1 MSRIISPMSL
11 ALAVALALAPAIL
24 SAVPATAAQSA
35 VADDTVTWSVTP
47 SQGSGKARQSFD
59 YKVDPGTQIQD
70 SVIVANRGA
79 SPADFLIYA
88 TDARNDF
95 DTGDFGLLTRDEKPG
110 DVGGW
115 IKTASD
121 KITLQPG
128 EQANIP
134 FTLLIPSDAT
144 PGDHVGGIVAAVL
157 TTTTKDGSTITL
169 EQRVGARVYLT
180 VSGTPKVGVDATGLV
195 AGFTPEWNPFAPGT
209 MSVSYDVRNTGNI
222 RMDINQKVDIA
233 GPFGIPLGTY
243 TPDPLSNLLPR
254 QAVRVKV
261 TVPAIAAAALVWS
274 TITLNPG
281 AIGTAGKVPSAN
293 STSSPTEPAT
303 ATPTPTKTSDTISVT
318 DKDTIS
324 YVAFTA
330 SVVSLALSWTL
341 LLVIVIV
348 IAAGYL
354 IWRYVTGTRERMYA
368 AIDEAAAAARAENG
382 PRSGGTAS

>member
-1 MSRIISPMSL
+1 
-11 ALAVALALAPAIL
+11 
-24 SAVPATAAQSA
+24 

-47 SQGSGKARQSFD
+47 SQGTGKSRQSFD

-70 SVIVANRGA
+70 SVVVANRGTT
-79 SPADFLIYA
+79 PADFLIYA

-95 DTGDFGLLTRDEKPG
+95 DTGAFGLLTRDEKPI

-121 KITLQPG
+121 KLTLQPG
-128 EQANIP
+128 QQANIP

-157 TTTTKDGSTITL
+157 TTTTKNGSTITL

-180 VSGTPKVGVDATGLV
+180 VSGTPKVGVEATGLV
-195 AGFTPEWNPFAPGT
+195 AGFMPEWNPFAPGT
-209 MSVSYDVRNTGNI
+209 MSVSYDVRNSGNI
-222 RMDINQKVDIA
+222 RMDINQKVDIT
-233 GPFGIPLGTY
+233 GPFGIPLGSY

-254 QAVRVKV
+254 QTVRIKV
-261 TVPAIAAAALVWS
+261 TVPAIAAAALAWS

-281 AIGTAGKVPSAN
+281 AIGTAGKVPSAI
-293 STSSPTEPAT
+293 STDSPTDAAT
-303 ATPTPTKTSDTISVT
+303 TAPTPTATSDTIKVT

-324 YVAFTA
+324 YVQFT
-330 SVVSLALSWTL
+330 STVVSLAVSWTL
-341 LLVIVIV
+341 LIVIVIV
-348 IAAGYL
+348 IAAVYF

-368 AIDEAAAAARAENG
+368 AIDEAAAAARAEKG
-382 PRSGGTAS
+382 PGSGGAAG

>member
-1 MSRIISPMSL
+1 MSRIISPVSL
-11 ALAVALALAPAIL
+11 VIAVALALAPAIL
-24 SAVPATAAQSA
+24 LGAPASASPSATS
-35 VADDTVTWSVTP
+35 DDTVTWSVTP
-47 SQGSGKARQSFD
+47 SQGTGKSRQSFD

-70 SVIVANRGA
+70 SVVVANRGTT
-79 SPADFLIYA
+79 PADFLIYA

-95 DTGDFGLLTRDEKPG
+95 DTGAFGLLTRDEKPV
-110 DVGGW
+110 DIGGW

-128 EQANIP
+128 QQANIP

-157 TTTTKDGSTITL
+157 TTTTKNGSTITL
-169 EQRVGARVYLT
+169 EQRVGSRVYLT
-180 VSGTPKVGVDATGLV
+180 VSGTPKVGVEANGLV
-195 AGFTPEWNPFAPGT
+195 AGFTPEWNPFAPGA
-209 MSVSYDVRNTGNI
+209 MSVSYDVRNSGNI

-233 GPFGIPLGTY
+233 GPFGIPLGSY

-254 QAVRVKV
+254 QTVRVKV
-261 TVPAIAAAALVWS
+261 TVPAIAAAALAWS

-281 AIGTAGKVPSAN
+281 AIGTAGKVPDAG
-293 STSSPTEPAT
+293 STASPTDAAT
-303 ATPTPTKTSDTISVT
+303 TAPTPTATSDTLTVT

-324 YVAFTA
+324 YVTFT
-330 SVVSLALSWTL
+330 STVVSLAVSWTL

-348 IAAGYL
+348 IAAAYL

-368 AIDEAAAAARAENG
+368 AIDEAAAAARADKG
-382 PRSGGTAS
+382 PGSGGAAG